1 MLIAL
6 AILLLSIAGLL
17 AIPVI
22 VTFQVAVGQAVQ
34 KDIRLSWAFGLVN
47 AQITPDE
54 SGAGPPKREKKKP
67 RRRRP
72 KPSSRKGRN
81 VFAVIRQQ
89 RFRQRVV
96 RFIGD
101 VWRAIRKRD
110 LRLRARIGLGDPAD
124 TGQLWALVGP
134 MAGLLAS
141 AQGASIRIEPD
152 FLDATFELDSS
163 GTVQV
168 IPLQL
173 LYLAVALLLSPTLW
187 RALAQIRRGSP

>member
-187 RALAQIRRGSP
+187 RAFAQMRRGSP